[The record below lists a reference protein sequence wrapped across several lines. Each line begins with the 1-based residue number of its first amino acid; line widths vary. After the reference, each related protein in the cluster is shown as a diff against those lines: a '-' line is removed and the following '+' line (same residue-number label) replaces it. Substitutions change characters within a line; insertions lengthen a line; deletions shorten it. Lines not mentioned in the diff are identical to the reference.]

1 MCSNSNCRIKHWYR
15 KCWYVGECDAIDDVE
30 MWSGEGICEVFGDNL
45 YENGPYRR
53 NEGDQYEIKTV
64 LKTGR
69 RSRNN
74 WNIYH
79 VQRMVDVK
87 RMSI

>member
-1 MCSNSNCRIKHWYR
+1 
-15 KCWYVGECDAIDDVE
+15 
-30 MWSGEGICEVFGDNL
+30 VFGDNL

-69 RSRNN
+69 WSRNN

-87 RMSI
+87 RISF